1 MNLNK
6 GKAFKIYQSDF
17 IFLLHSSV
25 FTLVKKTWKMVNF
38 WIYLPLKLTLVA
50 TFNKACTLTSRKYVV
65 EQCMNVPVHQKHLH
79 FFRCKAP
86 FSLQKN
92 SLKMLNFQFFLLRKQ
107 FLVATLSKPCP
118 LISRRYLA
126 EQGIVALLR
135 FLI

>member
-1 MNLNK
+1 
-6 GKAFKIYQSDF
+6 
-17 IFLLHSSV
+17 
-25 FTLVKKTWKMVNF
+25 
-38 WIYLPLKLTLVA
+38 
-50 TFNKACTLTSRKYVV
+50 
-65 EQCMNVPVHQKHLH
+65 MNVPVYQKHLH

-107 FLVATLSKPCP
+107 FLVATLSKPGP
-118 LISRRYLA
+118 LIPRRYVG